1 MADYN
6 GQSMTNFRAVN
17 LRGSIQLRVDASPAA
32 GTIKADLSEGLDRA
46 WTLPN
51 KSGTFPIMGSF
62 AIQLPAIAA
71 TTQIQSTVATVSG
84 IRAEDALTVIV
95 NKGASAGYGDMNNVT
110 SGGTARILATA
121 FPGNGNITLT
131 FFNLGVATGYVE
143 LVCSYLAV
151 R

>member
-1 MADYN
+1 MN
-6 GQSMTNFRAVN
+6 IRGQNFTNFPAVN
-17 LRGSIQLRVDASPAA
+17 LRGSIQIGLTADAAFGTLR
-32 GTIKADLSEGLDRA
+32 ADLTEGLDRA

-51 KSGTFPIMGSF
+51 KSGTLPIMGSF

-71 TTQIQSTVATVSG
+71 TTQIQSTIVTVTG
-84 IRAEDALTVIV
+84 VRAEDAITVQV
-95 NKGASAGYGDMNNVT
+95 NKGVTAGYGDMNNAT
-110 SGGTARILATA
+110 SGGTSRILAA
-121 FPGNGNITLT
+121 ASPGNGNITLT